1 MSMSVRRYV
10 ASSDSGWARQARALR
25 RGVRG
30 FTLPVPH
37 AVARALLAVFVAL
50 RACWHFF
57 LRVFI
62 CEPLFKAYCTSYG
75 RGVRTDIYV
84 HWVQGRGDLIVGDDV
99 LVDGKSSFNFASRAI
114 GGAPG
119 ERPRLTIGSHT
130 GLGHGCTI
138 TVARRV
144 TIGDHCR
151 IAAGTW
157 IFDSSGHP
165 ADPVRRQAG
174 EPPNADDI
182 KPVTIQDNVWIGG
195 RSIIFPGVT
204 VGEGSIVSAGAVV
217 TMDVPPYTVVA
228 GNPAR
233 RIGALTAPAAPSIS
247 TAAAASA
254 APDLS

>member
-1 MSMSVRRYV
+1 MSISVRRYV
-10 ASSDSGWARQARALR
+10 ASSNSGWARQARALR
-25 RGVRG
+25 RGVRS

-37 AVARALLAVFVAL
+37 VVARVALAVFVAL
-50 RACWHFF
+50 RGGWYFVR
-57 LRVFI
+57 RVFI
-62 CEPLFKAYCTSYG
+62 AEPLFKAYCREYG
-75 RGVRTDIYV
+75 HGVRTDIYV

-99 LVDGKSSFNFASRAI
+99 LVDGKSSFNFATRVE
-114 GGAPG
+114 

-130 GLGHGCTI
+130 GIGHGCTI
-138 TVARRV
+138 TVAKQV
-144 TIGDHCR
+144 SIGAHCR

-174 EPPNADDI
+174 EPPAPEEI

-204 VGEGSIVSAGAVV
+204 IGEGSIVSAGSVV
-217 TMDVPPYTVVA
+217 TVDVPPYTVVA

-233 RIGALTAPAAPSIS
+233 RIGALTAPTTI
-247 TAAAASA
+247 TQ
-254 APDLS
+254 